1 MSAVE
6 VAVQAHAALGEGP
19 TWDARAG
26 RLIWVDILGSRIHT
40 FDPVSG
46 RRTVLATE
54 QHVGAAKPRAGGGLV
69 VNLRDGVGLYG
80 PAGSGE
86 SPAAAGSTGTASAG
100 GSFRW
105 LHREPVPGRRA
116 NDAAVA
122 PDGSLW
128 CGTMRYD
135 EAPGGGTLSRIAPDG
150 TVRPILDDVSVS
162 NGMGWSPDGRR
173 VYYIDSPTRRIDVFD
188 IDDDQLPV
196 DRSPFVT
203 VEDGFPDG
211 LTVDAEGGVWVAL
224 WDGGAVRRYTPDGEL
239 DRVLELPVRRPTACA
254 FGGADLTD
262 LYITTARTGLTAPH
276 PMSGSLLVVP
286 GAGKGLPQP
295 EFAG

>member
-1 MSAVE
+1 MTAVE
-6 VAVQAHAALGEGP
+6 VAVRAHAALGEGP

-26 RLIWVDILGSRIHT
+26 RLVWVDILGSRIHT
-40 FDPVSG
+40 YDPASG

-80 PAGSGE
+80 PDGD
-86 SPAAAGSTGTASAG
+86 
-100 GSFRW
+100 SFRW

-162 NGMGWSPDGRR
+162 NGTGWSPDGRR
-173 VYYIDSPTRRIDVFD
+173 VYYVDSPTRRVDVFD
-188 IDDDQLPV
+188 TGDDGLPV
-196 DRSPFVT
+196 GRRPFVT

-211 LTVDAEGGVWVAL
+211 LTVDAEGCVWVAL
-224 WDGGAVRRYTPDGEL
+224 WDGGAVRRYTPDGTL

-262 LYITTARTGLTAPH
+262 LYITTARTGLDAPH